1 MRSVLLYFG
10 LSILLF
16 LVTGDYI
23 YSVSVYGDQFCFVLA
38 PEILFFFSAPGG
50 QYCAGLA
57 PGDQIFFILVSRDS
71 SILF

>member
-1 MRSVLLYFG
+1 MTSVLLYSG

-38 PEILFFFSAPGG
+38 SEISIFFS
-50 QYCAGLA
+50 
-57 PGDQIFFILVSRDS
+57 SRRTVLRWFGSWGPD
-71 SILF
+71 LLYLGF

>member
-1 MRSVLLYFG
+1 MTSVLLYSG

-38 PEILFFFSAPGG
+38 PEILFFSAPGG

-57 PGDQIFFILVSRDS
+57 PGEQIFFILVSRDS